1 MKRIIIFALVL
12 FVFFSSNVFSISATT
27 DQEDSY
33 TYIKEL
39 NFERLYDKD
48 GNLISEQIL
57 DNVEYSNRVEA
68 LQNARNSRAQSRM
81 NSNAVTNNAFVNT
94 DSDTVEENI
103 ITEEEYS
110 ILSNPPALEPIDDGG
125 GGSSSDYCHVNSE
138 ICEEELVYDAEYTT
152 HKTVVKVYP
161 NNISPYEPTIQV
173 DSTLTW
179 DIMPTYRM
187 VDIMSV
193 SYDGG
198 KFDVLDSSIQAEMSA
213 DRYFYRYI
221 PMVGTTEFNE
231 RTEPKT
237 YDIHSNEM
245 NATGFTNGVIFN
257 VDVSQYNDSN
267 IREYNGPRYS
277 LSLHEIEEYT
287 NLTIEMSLDLILKD
301 HASSI
306 RESALNTTRIQTEY
320 VHFWEELELG
330 VSGALGIGF
339 SGPSLGITIDSELYE
354 KHDNPRTNNFQFL
367 FDR

>member
-27 DQEDSY
+27 DREDSY

-39 NFERLYDKD
+39 NFERLYDEE

-81 NSNAVTNNAFVNT
+81 NSNAVSNNAFVNT
-94 DSDTVEENI
+94 DSDTDKENI

-187 VDIMSV
+187 VDVMSV

-198 KFDVLDSSIQAEMSA
+198 KFDVYDDSIEAEMSA
-213 DRYFYRYI
+213 DKYYYRYHLYED
-221 PMVGTTEFNE
+221 TTEYNDNITTSFNIND
-231 RTEPKT
+231 TEIEAFS
-237 YDIHSNEM
+237 D
-245 NATGFTNGVIFN
+245 GVIFN
-257 VDVSQYNDSN
+257 ADISEFSDTNYQDEWYGVTY
-267 IREYNGPRYS
+267 IH
-277 LSLHEIEEYT
+277 LIEEYS
-287 NLTIEMSLDLILKD
+287 NLTINLSFDLILKED
-301 HASSI
+301 DSI
-306 RESALNTTRIQTEY
+306 NDTSLNSTRLQAEY
-320 VHFWEELELG
+320 VHFWESISLNP
-330 VSGALGIGF
+330 SFNAGISF
-339 SGPSLGITIDSELYE
+339 SGPSAGISIDAE
-354 KHDNPRTNNFQFL
+354 KHTNHDGARTNYFQFL
-367 FDR
+367 FDRR